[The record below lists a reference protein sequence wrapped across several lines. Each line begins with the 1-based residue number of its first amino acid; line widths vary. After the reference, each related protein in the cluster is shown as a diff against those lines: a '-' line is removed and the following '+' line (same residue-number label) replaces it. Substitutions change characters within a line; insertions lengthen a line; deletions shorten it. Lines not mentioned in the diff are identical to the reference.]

1 MYRGNGT
8 NTQLPIF
15 VDENGFQYSAS
26 APNHL
31 QLFQSVPLGST
42 ADPVNYFVNEQATPL
57 IQHNKRG
64 REAEGVSR
72 QQKLQISLNHNLV
85 HDDTVRPANVP
96 VQNPVS
102 TGLKLS
108 YDDDEPNSSVTSAS
122 GSMNASASV
131 IMSLGDN
138 IKTEMECQKKEF
150 DQYLKTQEEAW
161 ARGVRDIKQ
170 RHMTSLLSAV
180 EKNVCTKLQEK
191 DLELENI
198 NRKNREL
205 VERMK
210 HVTAEAQNWCYRAK
224 SNESLVSTLRTN
236 LQQAMKSAEQ
246 GKEGTGDNEL
256 DDAVSYID
264 PNNRLSNIPSG
275 SGKCTSTKKAIICK
289 VCRLKEVSILLMP
302 CRHLCLC
309 KDCEGLVSVCPICQL
324 MTSASVE
331 VFLS

>member
-8 NTQLPIF
+8 NTQIPIF
-15 VDENGFQYSAS
+15 VDENGFQYPAS
-26 APNHL
+26 APN
-31 QLFQSVPLGST
+31 QLPLFGSFPLGSN
-42 ADPVNYFVNEQATPL
+42 ADPVNYFVNEHPTPP
-57 IQHNKRG
+57 IRHSKRG
-64 REAEGVSR
+64 REVEGVSR

-85 HDDTVRPANVP
+85 HDDTGQAANLPA
-96 VQNPVS
+96 QNPVS

-108 YDDDEPNSSVTSAS
+108 YDDDEPNSSVSSAS

-138 IKTEMECQKKEF
+138 IKTEMERQKKEF
-150 DQYLKTQEEAW
+150 DQYLKTQEETW

-170 RHMTSLLSAV
+170 RHMASLLTAV
-180 EKNVCTKLQEK
+180 EKNVGTKLQEK
-191 DLELENI
+191 DIELENI

-210 HVTAEAQNWCYRAK
+210 LVTAEAQNWCYRAK
-224 SNESLVSTLRTN
+224 CNESLVITLRTN
-236 LQQAMKSAEQ
+236 LQQAMQSAEQ

-256 DDAVSYID
+256 DDAVSCID
-264 PNNRLSNIPSG
+264 PNNWLSIPSG

-289 VCRLKEVSILLMP
+289 VCKLKEVSILLMP

-309 KDCEGLVSVCPICQL
+309 KDCEGLVNVCPICQL
-324 MTSASVE
+324 MTTASVE
-331 VFLS
+331 VLLS

>member
-15 VDENGFQYSAS
+15 MNENGFQYSAS
-26 APNHL
+26 APNQL
-31 QLFQSVPLGST
+31 QLFGSFPLGST

-57 IQHNKRG
+57 IRHNKRG

-85 HDDTVRPANVP
+85 HDDIERLANVP

-108 YDDDEPNSSVTSAS
+108 YDDDEPNSSVSSAS
-122 GSMNASASV
+122 GSMNASASI

-138 IKTEMECQKKEF
+138 IKTEMERQKKEF
-150 DQYLKTQEEAW
+150 DQYLKTQEETW

-170 RHMTSLLSAV
+170 RHVASLLSAM
-180 EKNVCTKLQEK
+180 EKSFCSKLQEK
-191 DLELENI
+191 DIELEKI
-198 NRKNREL
+198 NQKKREL

-210 HVTAEAQNWCYRAK
+210 QVTAEAQNWCYRAK
-224 SNESLVSTLRTN
+224 CNESLVSTLRRN
-236 LQQAMKSAEQ
+236 LLQAVEQ
-246 GKEGTGDNEL
+246 GKEGTGDNEV

-264 PNNRLSNIPSG
+264 PNNIPSG
-275 SGKCTSTKKAIICK
+275 SGKAKKAIMCK
-289 VCRLKEVSILLMP
+289 VCKLKEVSILLMP

>member
-1 MYRGNGT
+1 MVPTLNFLFLWMRMVSSKLLVHQINFNY
-8 NTQLPIF
+8 L
-15 VDENGFQYSAS
+15 DA
-26 APNHL
+26 HL
-31 QLFQSVPLGST
+31 
-42 ADPVNYFVNEQATPL
+42 TPL
-57 IQHNKRG
+57 IRHNKRG
-64 REAEGVSR
+64 REAEDVSR
-72 QQKLQISLNHNLV
+72 QQKLHISLNHNLV
-85 HDDTVRPANVP
+85 HDDTEQPANVLA
-96 VQNPVS
+96 QNPVS

-108 YDDDEPNSSVTSAS
+108 YDDDKPNSSVTSAS
-122 GSMNASASV
+122 GSMNTSTSV

-138 IKTEMECQKKEF
+138 IKTEMERQKKEF
-150 DQYLKTQEEAW
+150 DQYLKTQEETW

-170 RHMTSLLSAV
+170 RHMASLLTAV
-180 EKNVCTKLQEK
+180 EKNVGTKLQEK
-191 DLELENI
+191 DIELENI

-210 HVTAEAQNWCYRAK
+210 QVAAEAQNWCYRAK
-224 SNESLVSTLRTN
+224 CNESLVGTLKMN
-236 LQQAMKSAEQ
+236 LQQAMQSAEQ
-246 GKEGTGDNEL
+246 GKEGSGDNEL

-264 PNNRLSNIPSG
+264 PNDRLSIPSG

-324 MTSASVE
+324 MATASVE

>member
-15 VDENGFQYSAS
+15 VDENGFQYP
-26 APNHL
+26 APNQL
-31 QLFQSVPLGST
+31 QLFGSFPLGST
-42 ADPVNYFVNEQATPL
+42 ADPVNYFVNEQSTPL
-57 IQHNKRG
+57 IRHNKRG

-72 QQKLQISLNHNLV
+72 QQKLQISLNHNLI
-85 HDDTVRPANVP
+85 HDDTERPANVP
-96 VQNPVS
+96 AQNPVS

-108 YDDDEPNSSVTSAS
+108 FDDDEQPNSSVTSAS
-122 GSMNASASV
+122 GSMNASV

-138 IKTEMECQKKEF
+138 IKTEMERQKKEF
-150 DQYLKTQEEAW
+150 DQYLKTLEETW

-170 RHMTSLLSAV
+170 RHMASLLTAV
-180 EKNVCTKLQEK
+180 EKNVGNKLQEK
-191 DLELENI
+191 DIELENI

-210 HVTAEAQNWCYRAK
+210 QVTAEAQNWCYRAK
-224 SNESLVSTLRTN
+224 CHESFVSTLRMN
-236 LQQAMKSAEQ
+236 LQQAMQSAEQ
-246 GKEGTGDNEL
+246 GKEGAGDNEL
-256 DDAVSYID
+256 DDAVSCIH
-264 PNNRLSNIPSG
+264 PNNWLSMPSG
-275 SGKCTSTKKAIICK
+275 SGKCTSTKKAIICQ
-289 VCRLKEVSILLMP
+289 VCKLKEVSILLMP

-324 MTSASVE
+324 MTTASVE

>member
-1 MYRGNGT
+1 MYRGN
-8 NTQLPIF
+8 
-15 VDENGFQYSAS
+15 
-26 APNHL
+26 
-31 QLFQSVPLGST
+31 VPLDST
-42 ADPVNYFVNEQATPL
+42 TDPVNYFVNEHLTPL
-57 IQHNKRG
+57 IRHNKRG
-64 REAEGVSR
+64 REAEDVSR

-85 HDDTVRPANVP
+85 HDDTEQPANVLA
-96 VQNPVS
+96 QNPVS

-108 YDDDEPNSSVTSAS
+108 YDDDKPNSSVTSAS
-122 GSMNASASV
+122 GSMNTSTSV

-138 IKTEMECQKKEF
+138 IKTEMERQKKEF
-150 DQYLKTQEEAW
+150 DQYLKAQEETW
-161 ARGVRDIKQ
+161 ARGVRDIKR
-170 RHMTSLLSAV
+170 RHMASLLTAV
-180 EKNVCTKLQEK
+180 EKNVGTKLQEK
-191 DLELENI
+191 DIELENI

-210 HVTAEAQNWCYRAK
+210 QVAAEAQNWCYRAK
-224 SNESLVSTLRTN
+224 CNESLVGILKMN
-236 LQQAMKSAEQ
+236 LQQAMQSAEQ
-246 GKEGTGDNEL
+246 GKEGSGDNEL

-264 PNNRLSNIPSG
+264 PNDRLSILSG

-324 MTSASVE
+324 MTTASVE

>member
-1 MYRGNGT
+1 MFRGNGT
-8 NTQLPIF
+8 NTQLPMF

-26 APNHL
+26 APNQL
-31 QLFQSVPLGST
+31 QLFGSFPPGST
-42 ADPVNYFVNEQATPL
+42 ADPVNYFVNEHPTPL
-57 IQHNKRG
+57 IRHNKRG

-85 HDDTVRPANVP
+85 HDDAERPANFP
-96 VQNPVS
+96 AQNPVS

-122 GSMNASASV
+122 GSMNASTAV

-138 IKTEMECQKKEF
+138 IKTEMERQKKEF
-150 DQYLKTQEEAW
+150 DQYLKTQEETW

-170 RHMTSLLSAV
+170 RHMASLLTAV
-180 EKNVCTKLQEK
+180 EKNVGTKLQEK
-191 DLELENI
+191 DIELENI

-210 HVTAEAQNWCYRAK
+210 QVTTEAQNWCYRAK
-224 SNESLVSTLRTN
+224 CNESLVGTLRMN
-236 LQQAMKSAEQ
+236 LQQAMQSAEQ

-264 PNNRLSNIPSG
+264 PNNRLSIPSG

-289 VCRLKEVSILLMP
+289 VCKLKEVSILLMP

-324 MTSASVE
+324 MTTASVE